1 VGLAAAA
8 GSGEPRQ
15 QVACRWHAAPGAEG
29 AADQG
34 SAAGVVRIVN
44 TIDKVHT

>member
-1 VGLAAAA
+1 MGLAA
-8 GSGEPRQ
+8 GPGEPRQ
-15 QVACRWHAAPGAEG
+15 QVARRRHATPGAEG

-44 TIDKVHT
+44 TVDKVHT